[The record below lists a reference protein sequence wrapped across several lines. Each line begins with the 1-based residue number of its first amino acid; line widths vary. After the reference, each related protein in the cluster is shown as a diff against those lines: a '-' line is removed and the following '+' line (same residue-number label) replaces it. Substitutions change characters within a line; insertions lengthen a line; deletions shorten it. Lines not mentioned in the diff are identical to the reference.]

1 MMTLVELLEKRYA
14 PLHNLSD
21 KTQTLYRY
29 SIGRLEDFIAA
40 EEGTRRQAVLS
51 DLNDIT
57 VAQFLRWRA
66 KTPHRGR
73 IPSHGSVLKDRVQ
86 LAAMAT
92 YAARKRLIAE
102 FLELPRMR
110 PVERIPRGYTHA
122 DVEKIVRAARHR
134 RGNVGPVPS
143 AWFWMTI
150 CWSAWI
156 TAERLTALLSLRWGD
171 VDLTRRTLTFRAEH
185 RKGHTRDIQRCV
197 TQQLADALAMTR
209 RADTELV
216 WPWVQHREKGSI
228 FESLRILTKT
238 AGVTFRGFHGFR
250 KSSASY
256 LKAAGGDATDH
267 LDHDRP
273 STTKR
278 SYLDPDIVQ
287 NGPSAAD
294 LLPPLDLRDPPPPEN
309 PAA

>member
-1 MMTLVELLEKRYA
+1 MTLTELLNERYA
-14 PLHNLSD
+14 PLHNLSE

-29 SIGRLEDFIAA
+29 SIDRLEDFIAS
-40 EEGTRRQAVLS
+40 EEGTRRKAVLE
-51 DLNDIT
+51 DLNDLTI
-57 VAQFLRWRA
+57 ARFLRWRA

-73 IPSHGSVLKDRVQ
+73 IPSQGSVLKDRVQ

-122 DVEKIVRAARHR
+122 DVEKIVRAARNR
-134 RGNVGPVPS
+134 RGDIGPVPA
-143 AWFWMTI
+143 AWFWLTL
-150 CWSAWI
+150 CWSAWL
-156 TAERLTALLSLRWGD
+156 TAERLTALLSLRWDD
-171 VDLTRRTLTFRAEH
+171 VDLERRTLTFRAEH
-185 RKGHTRDIQRCV
+185 RKGHTRDIQRSI
-197 TQQLADALAMTR
+197 TQQLAEAMAMKR
-209 RADTELV
+209 RAGGELV
-216 WPWVQHREKGSI
+216 WPWLEHREKGSI
-228 FESLRILTKT
+228 FESLRILTNS
-238 AGVTFRGFHGFR
+238 AGVQFRGFHGFR

-256 LKAAGGDATDH
+256 LKAAGGDATEH

-273 STTKR
+273 STTKK
-278 SYLDPDIVQ
+278 SYLIPEIVQ

-294 LLPPLDLRDPPPPEN
+294 LLPPLDLDGPQDGNR